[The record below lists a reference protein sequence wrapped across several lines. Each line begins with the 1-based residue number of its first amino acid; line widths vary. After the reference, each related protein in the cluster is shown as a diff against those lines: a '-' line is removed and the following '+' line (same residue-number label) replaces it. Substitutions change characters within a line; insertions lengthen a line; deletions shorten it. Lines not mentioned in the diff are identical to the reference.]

1 MSPLL
6 MFIVEIFSSYT
17 ICILA
22 LKSCTNCGHIPVPYP
37 LSTGPGCGDQSYKVR
52 CNAGTL
58 WFDALNGSSYI
69 ITSINPLSQSLIIRP
84 PGRIKNKCIAADYQG
99 QGLQLDNNLRFN
111 ISSSNTLMVM
121 NCSIEMLQK
130 PFNCSS
136 TSICHSY
143 IRDNPVAK
151 AACGALPVCCWFKTG
166 GSINEYRIRVRAER
180 CAAYQ
185 SFVDLDLSLPVSK
198 WPEPGLKCSHGKGC
212 KHKKPK
218 TAVIGGSGGF
228 GEVFKAILDDGTITA
243 VKRSK
248 LGKTKGIDQIL
259 NEVRILCQLNH
270 RSLVKLLGCCVEVEQ
285 PLLVYEHSTRIP
297 SKFTDKG
304 KYPIA
309 AKDTRNSK
317 LAMHPKT
324 DTQNHVVNP
333 NVAATS
339 AMPLDT
345 QTSPMMIPQHAPT
358 TLDPLRHTT
367 IIFHNPNNKPID
379 THELDDAAIQM
390 SRGTKGRSLPCL
402 GDPPD
407 LHSGDM
413 DLEMEADPNYV
424 EDEEDEDTTEGE
436 DSFVEDTPMSTLGYL
451 DPENYINFQLTDKS
465 DVYSFGVVLVELLTS
480 KKAVDFNRE
489 EEDVN
494 LVVYFGNIL
503 KQERLVDAI
512 DPMLKEG
519 ASEIELDSMKAFGL
533 LAAACLDERRQDRPS
548 IKEVA
553 DEIERIIVTVS
564 SGD

>member
-58 WFDALNGSSYI
+58 WFDALNGSSYM

-111 ISSSNTLMVM
+111 ISSSNTVMVM

-143 IRDNPVAK
+143 IRDNPYAVGLRLAGPLMNIGSEFVQKGDAESAGQKRCLCK
-151 AACGALPVCCWFKTG
+151 AGFQWDPISGIGK
-166 GSINEYRIRVRAER
+166 S
-180 CAAYQ
+180 
-185 SFVDLDLSLPVSK
+185 
-198 WPEPGLKCSHGKGC
+198 LKCSHGKGC

-218 TAVIGGSGGF
+218 TAVIGGLAAGAFLLGTVLATIKFYKHFHQSNREVSLTKVKKDISRANNSGRLARIFSSSGGF

-285 PLLVYEHSTRIP
+285 PLLVYEVQSGNWPPLKWHHRLHIARQTAQAIAYLHLLATP
-297 SKFTDKG
+297 
-304 KYPIA
+304 PIYHRDIKSSNILLDEKLD
-309 AKDTRNSK
+309 AKISDFGLSR
-317 LAMHPKT
+317 LALN
-324 DTQNHVVNP
+324 DASHV
-333 NVAATS
+333 
-339 AMPLDT
+339 
-345 QTSPMMIPQHAPT
+345 T
-358 TLDPLRHTT
+358 T
-367 IIFHNPNNKPID
+367 F
-379 THELDDAAIQM
+379 AQ
-390 SRGTKGRSLPCL
+390 G
-402 GDPPD
+402 
-407 LHSGDM
+407 
-413 DLEMEADPNYV
+413 
-424 EDEEDEDTTEGE
+424 
-436 DSFVEDTPMSTLGYL
+436 TLGYL
-451 DPENYINFQLTDKS
+451 DPEYYINFQLTDKS

-533 LAAACLDERRQDRPS
+533 LGAACLDERRQNRPS

>member
-198 WPEPGLKCSHGKGC
+198 WPEPGVKTEWALPREPTC
-212 KHKKPK
+212 KLP
-218 TAVIGGSGGF
+218 V
-228 GEVFKAILDDGTITA
+228 D
-243 VKRSK
+243 
-248 LGKTKGIDQIL
+248 
-259 NEVRILCQLNH
+259 CQD
-270 RSLVKLLGCCVEVEQ
+270 LL
-285 PLLVYEHSTRIP
+285 
-297 SKFTDKG
+297 
-304 KYPIA
+304 
-309 AKDTRNSK
+309 
-317 LAMHPKT
+317 
-324 DTQNHVVNP
+324 
-333 NVAATS
+333 
-339 AMPLDT
+339 
-345 QTSPMMIPQHAPT
+345 
-358 TLDPLRHTT
+358 
-367 IIFHNPNNKPID
+367 
-379 THELDDAAIQM
+379 
-390 SRGTKGRSLPCL
+390 
-402 GDPPD
+402 
-407 LHSGDM
+407 
-413 DLEMEADPNYV
+413 
-424 EDEEDEDTTEGE
+424 
-436 DSFVEDTPMSTLGYL
+436 
-451 DPENYINFQLTDKS
+451 
-465 DVYSFGVVLVELLTS
+465 
-480 KKAVDFNRE
+480 
-489 EEDVN
+489 
-494 LVVYFGNIL
+494 
-503 KQERLVDAI
+503 
-512 DPMLKEG
+512 
-519 ASEIELDSMKAFGL
+519 
-533 LAAACLDERRQDRPS
+533 
-548 IKEVA
+548 
-553 DEIERIIVTVS
+553 
-564 SGD
+564 